1 MKSKLFGE
9 AIADAKAVRA
19 TALANAKVLLE
30 EAFTPKLKSMLSQK
44 LKEELGE
51 EPEDVGVTVGDVP
64 APEGDD
70 VTVTSEEI
78 DQILKELDSDI
89 KEAAEDDV
97 PVDGAADAVPPM
109 DGVAPVDAAPSVPD
123 VAPVDAAVP
132 AAPTV
137 TPIEGLGDV
146 KTVEAPAL
154 VVAPGQLPVAGGAAP
169 VVPVPPVDSSVPP
182 ADSGVPVP
190 PSDDVAGEAG
200 EGEDDEVNLEELLAE
215 LNGGVSEETVV
226 EGKKDDKG
234 GKPWEKKEDK
244 KDDDKDGMKNE
255 IVSLKEQ
262 FDEACKTVEFLR
274 EQLNEVNL
282 LNAKLLY
289 TNKVFKAHALSDSQ
303 KMKIIESF
311 DLAKSV
317 REVKLTF
324 NNLSEALNF
333 GKASKVPTKKAI
345 TEGFAS
351 QSTGTTKPVDK
362 IIVAPVNEMAS
373 RFQKLAGIK
382 K

>member
-1 MKSKLFGE
+1 MKSQLFEE

-19 TALANAKVLLE
+19 TALANAKSLLE
-30 EAFTPKLKSMLSQK
+30 EAFTPKLKSMLGAK

-51 EPEDVGVTVGDVP
+51 DDAGEVVP
-64 APEGDD
+64 SADAQPSDD
-70 VTVTSEEI
+70 VTVTSDEI

-89 KEAAEDDV
+89 KEADGEDEGEEV
-97 PVDGAADAVPPM
+97 PSADAP
-109 DGVAPVDAAPSVPD
+109 VAPEGDMAAPAAPD
-123 VAPVDAAVP
+123 APVVPATDAAAVP
-132 AAPTV
+132 AAPAV

-154 VVAPGQLPVAGGAAP
+154 VVAPGQLPVAGAP
-169 VVPVPPVDSSVPP
+169 AGGVPPVAPVGDAPVAPEGDSVDLGS
-182 ADSGVPVP
+182 
-190 PSDDVAGEAG
+190 DVAGE
-200 EGEDDEVNLEELLAE
+200 DDEINLEELLAE
-215 LNGGVSEETVV
+215 LNDVKEEAPPVV
-226 EGKKDDKG
+226 ES
-234 GKPWEKKEDK
+234 
-244 KDDDKDGMKNE
+244 KDDDNGEEKCDDDESKE
-255 IVSLKEQ
+255 HLAEALK
-262 FDEACKTVEFLR
+262 TIEFLR
-274 EQLNEVNL
+274 DQLNEVNL

-289 TNKVFKAHALSDSQ
+289 TNKIFKAHALNQGQ

-317 REVKLTF
+317 REVKLAF

-333 GKASKVPTKKAI
+333 SKVKAPAKKAI

-351 QSTGTTKPVDK
+351 QSVGTTKPVEK
-362 IIVAPVNEMAS
+362 IVTAPVNEMAS

>member
-1 MKSKLFGE
+1 MKSSKLFGE

-51 EPEDVGVTVGDVP
+51 EPEDTGVAVGD
-64 APEGDD
+64 APTPDTDD
-70 VTVTSEEI
+70 VTVTSDEI

-89 KEAAEDDV
+89 QGDDV
-97 PVDGAADAVPPM
+97 EGGSETDDLAPSSEPVVPPAAADAAV
-109 DGVAPVDAAPSVPD
+109 GAPAPSAAP
-123 VAPVDAAVP
+123 A
-132 AAPTV
+132 T

-169 VVPVPPVDSSVPP
+169 AAPSADMPASSDMPP
-182 ADSGVPVP
+182 
-190 PSDDVAGEAG
+190 E
-200 EGEDDEVNLEELLAE
+200 EDDEVNLEELLRE
-215 LNGGVSEETVV
+215 LSGASDETVV
-226 EGKKDDKG
+226 ESKGEEEEEGDKLDEKKG
-234 GKPWEKKEDK
+234 GKPWEKKD
-244 KDDDKDGMKNE
+244 KDDSKEVAD
-255 IVSLKEQ
+255 LKER
-262 FDEACKTVEFLR
+262 FDEAAKTVEFLR

-289 TNKVFKAHALSDSQ
+289 TNKVFKAHALNNSQ
-303 KMKIIESF
+303 KMKIIEAF

-317 REVKLTF
+317 REVKLTH

-333 GKASKVPTKKAI
+333 SKASKAPTKKAI

-351 QSTGTTKPVDK
+351 QSTGTTKPADK

>member
-1 MKSKLFGE
+1 MKSSKLFGE

-51 EPEDVGVTVGDVP
+51 EPEDTGVAVGDAP
-64 APEGDD
+64 ASDTDD

-89 KEAAEDDV
+89 QGDDV
-97 PVDGAADAVPPM
+97 EGGSETDDLAPSSEPVVPPAAADAAV
-109 DGVAPVDAAPSVPD
+109 GAPAPSAAP
-123 VAPVDAAVP
+123 A
-132 AAPTV
+132 T

-169 VVPVPPVDSSVPP
+169 AAPS
-182 ADSGVPVP
+182 ADMAAPSADAGVPVP
-190 PSDDVAGEAG
+190 PASSDMPPE
-200 EGEDDEVNLEELLAE
+200 EDDEVNLEELLRE
-215 LNGGVSEETVV
+215 LSGASDETVV
-226 EGKKDDKG
+226 ESEGEEEEEGDKLDKKKG
-234 GKPWEKKEDK
+234 GKPWEKKD
-244 KDDDKDGMKNE
+244 KDDSKEVAD
-255 IVSLKEQ
+255 LKER
-262 FDEACKTVEFLR
+262 FDEAAKTVEFLR

-289 TNKVFKAHALSDSQ
+289 TNKVFKAHALNNSQ
-303 KMKIIESF
+303 KMKIIEAF

-317 REVKLTF
+317 REVKLTH

-333 GKASKVPTKKAI
+333 SKASKAPTKKAI

-351 QSTGTTKPVDK
+351 QSTGTTKPADK

>member
-51 EPEDVGVTVGDVP
+51 EPDMGVAVGDVQSP
-64 APEGDD
+64 DSDD

-78 DQILKELDSDI
+78 DQILKELDSDMSG
-89 KEAAEDDV
+89 EADVDELPSAEGDSDDV
-97 PVDGAADAVPPM
+97 AASDEPVVPTGASDVVGGASAPAVT
-109 DGVAPVDAAPSVPD
+109 A
-123 VAPVDAAVP
+123 
-132 AAPTV
+132 
-137 TPIEGLGDV
+137 IEGLGDV
-146 KTVEAPAL
+146 KTIEAPAL
-154 VVAPGQLPVAGGAAP
+154 VVAPGQLPTAGGAVPAAPSAPAP
-169 VVPVPPVDSSVPP
+169 VAGATDMGTSVPP
-182 ADSGVPVP
+182 S
-190 PSDDVAGEAG
+190 
-200 EGEDDEVNLEELLAE
+200 EGDDEVNLEELLRE
-215 LNGGVSEETVV
+215 LSGVSEETA
-226 EGKKDDKG
+226 DDCMGDNGEKLNEKKG
-234 GKPWEKKEDK
+234 GKPWEKK
-244 KDDDKDGMKNE
+244 DDTKE
-255 IVSLKEQ
+255 VAELKER
-262 FDEACKTVEFLR
+262 FDEARKTVEFLR

-289 TNKVFKAHALSDSQ
+289 TNKVFKAHALNNPQ

-333 GKASKVPTKKAI
+333 SKASKAPAKKAI

-351 QSTGTTKPVDK
+351 QSTGTTKPADK
-362 IIVAPVNEMAS
+362 IVVAPVNEMAS